1 MREVYIK
8 TPRGYRWPFSK
19 GLLVESMMMAGMQM
33 EAATS
38 VAHTIEES
46 LKSRKRPEISAMAL
60 KKRLV
65 TEVER
70 QFGPELAERLRAQ
83 TQAFED
89 ILVHEGYRKRPF
101 SKGVLARSLED
112 AGFSLKEG
120 HELAREIENDLRR
133 EGVKELE
140 ADDLEKRITG
150 EIERRF
156 GRTARRRYTGRQA
169 LAGEIFVE
177 EAEGEP
183 RVPFSKGVLAQ
194 SVMAVGLSPD
204 AAYRLAREVEGAL
217 HEEDSTVVS
226 RGELRKLVLS
236 KIQKE
241 AGEEIARRYSLLRS
255 VRRMVKPVH
264 LLIGGVTGTGK
275 SVLASALA
283 YRLGI
288 TRLIST
294 DAVREILRATVPA
307 DLLPTLH
314 TSSFDAWTVLATASQ
329 VSVQPPSGTPDA
341 ALVMQGLR
349 DQVSRVAVGLRAI
362 QERSAQE
369 RISMVMEGVHV
380 VPGYLSHPWQ
390 QEVIQIPLMLTVEDQ
405 QLHRDRF
412 VLRERETHGT
422 RPQSAYLRYFDQ
434 IRLIQGYM
442 IELSK
447 SAGVPI
453 IPSENLDRAIE
464 KSLEVIVERLQG
476 AYLESVGEREELP
489 AAKKF
494 LGV

>member
-1 MREVYIK
+1 MSEVFIK

-19 GLLVESMMMAGMQM
+19 GLLVESMMMAGMPM
-33 EAATS
+33 EAAAS
-38 VAHTIEES
+38 VAHTIEEA
-46 LKSRKRPEISAMAL
+46 LKTRKRPEISATAL
-60 KKRLV
+60 KKRLAR
-65 TEVER
+65 EVEA
-70 QFGPELAERLRAQ
+70 QFGPDVADKLRAQ

-89 ILVHEGYRKRPF
+89 ILVREGYRKRPF

-120 HELAREIENDLRR
+120 HELAREVEGGLRR
-133 EGVKELE
+133 EGVKELG
-140 ADDLEKRITG
+140 ADDLEKRITRQ
-150 EIERRF
+150 IERRF
-156 GRTARRRYTGRQA
+156 GRAARRRYTGRQA

-204 AAYRLAREVEGAL
+204 AAYRLAREVEGTLRESDAAIF
-217 HEEDSTVVS
+217 S
-226 RGELRKLVLS
+226 RSALRKLVSS
-236 KIQKE
+236 KIQSE

-255 VRRMVKPVH
+255 MRRMVKPVH
-264 LLIGGVTGTGK
+264 LLIGGVSGTGK

-288 TRLIST
+288 TRMIST
-294 DAVREILRATVPA
+294 DAVREILRATVPEG
-307 DLLPTLH
+307 LLPTLH
-314 TSSFDAWTVLATASQ
+314 TSSFEAWTVLAGSQ
-329 VSVQPPSGTPDA
+329 PHGGPPDA

-390 QEVIQIPLMLTVEDQ
+390 QEVIQIPLMLTVEDAG
-405 QLHRDRF
+405 LHRDRF

-422 RPQSAYLRYFDQ
+422 RPQSDYLRYFDQ

-442 IELSK
+442 VELAK

-453 IPSENLDRAIE
+453 IPAENLDRTIE

-476 AYLESVGEREELP
+476 ALQERGEGLS
-489 AAKKF
+489 
-494 LGV
+494 G